1 MCYGYRDA
9 ATMESK
15 MRRFWILLMALP
27 LLAACV
33 SLADLRAEREAQL
46 GSFIG
51 QAEADLVRA
60 FGVPS
65 RQFESD
71 GRRFLAYIERRV
83 DFVPGYMPF
92 SPYRYGFGYGPGL
105 PPQAIERS
113 CETTFEIVAGKV
125 FGYSFRGNACS

>member
-51 QAEADLVRA
+51 QAEADRHGCQRRLHFASVA
-60 FGVPS
+60 EH
-65 RQFESD
+65 QFN
-71 GRRFLAYIERRV
+71 RL
-83 DFVPGYMPF
+83 
-92 SPYRYGFGYGPGL
+92 
-105 PPQAIERS
+105 
-113 CETTFEIVAGKV
+113 
-125 FGYSFRGNACS
+125 